1 MGALDNTTR
10 RRMIRRNSRQRRQAW
25 IRIKVGRVRNGE
37 QQEKRSKCESRRHH
51 AYRRNLQEERGRA
64 RASRS
69 ADGIL
74 TRRGSAQ
81 HFQLVT

>member
-10 RRMIRRNSRQRRQAW
+10 RRMIRQNSRQRRQAW
-25 IRIKVGRVRNGE
+25 IRIKVGRMRNGE

-69 ADGIL
+69 ADGIFNEARQRN
-74 TRRGSAQ
+74 T
-81 HFQLVT
+81 FN